1 MAKVTVENT
10 REHDITI
17 NAHNKSGELVQIT
30 IPAAR
35 QSESDKNNLVNG
47 SAEVDDEFV
56 AAAKK
61 HAVVKHYFDE
71 GWLIGKS
78 LKKQEQTGG
87 SAAGGQAAGAAAGA
101 GGNDANK
108 DNK

>member
-17 NAHNKSGELVQIT
+17 NAHNKSGELVQVT

-35 QSESDKNNLVNG
+35 QDAADKNKLVNG

-61 HAVVKHYFDE
+61 YAVVKHYFEE
-71 GWLIGKS
+71 GWLVPGKS
-78 LKKQEQTGG
+78 AKKQEQTGG
-87 SAAGGQAAGAAAGA
+87 SATGGQAAGA

-108 DNK
+108 